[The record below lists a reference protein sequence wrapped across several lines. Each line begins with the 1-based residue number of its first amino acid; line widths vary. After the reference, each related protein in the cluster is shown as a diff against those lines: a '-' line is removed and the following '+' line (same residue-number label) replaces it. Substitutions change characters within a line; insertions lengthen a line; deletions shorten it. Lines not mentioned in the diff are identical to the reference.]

1 MLDLLPYLALGSL
14 RSLLALASILQM
26 IVSISDVVTM
36 NGFLGKCL
44 MFVPYCMCFMIAN
57 IVQCNDIA
65 NTMRGSPVLLYQM
78 NQRELDSWWKV

>member
-26 IVSISDVVTM
+26 IVSISDGVTM

-44 MFVPYCMCFMIAN
+44 MFVPYCMCFYNCKYNAWQSCSALSN
-57 IVQCNDIA
+57 EP
-65 NTMRGSPVLLYQM
+65 T
-78 NQRELDSWWKV
+78 